1 MCVFFSFVVFCI
13 VSAEFFLNGY
23 DKFCACCVVL
33 CCVLFLFLFCFGVY
47 AKFGSKRQKLIFV
60 FLFCFN
66 IFVFYAEFSSKRHS
80 NVCMYLCDPRP
91 SVFTHFPSVHPSPDG
106 FQEDGGARQ
115 LSKTLRQDVWEKPTD
130 LLKMAVPACLYV
142 LQNNLNY
149 VAVSNLDGPTFQ
161 LLYQLKIL
169 TTALFS
175 VLMLKR

>member
-1 MCVFFSFVVFCI
+1 MCV
-13 VSAEFFLNGY
+13 
-23 DKFCACCVVL
+23 
-33 CCVLFLFLFCFGVY
+33 
-47 AKFGSKRQKLIFV
+47 
-60 FLFCFN
+60 
-66 IFVFYAEFSSKRHS
+66 H
-80 NVCMYLCDPRP
+80 LCDPRP
-91 SVFTHFPSVHPSPDG
+91 SVFFYISLGLPSPDG

>member
-1 MCVFFSFVVFCI
+1 MTLGLFTYGVFPPPVF
-13 VSAEFFLNGY
+13 
-23 DKFCACCVVL
+23 
-33 CCVLFLFLFCFGVY
+33 
-47 AKFGSKRQKLIFV
+47 
-60 FLFCFN
+60 
-66 IFVFYAEFSSKRHS
+66 
-80 NVCMYLCDPRP
+80 
-91 SVFTHFPSVHPSPDG
+91 
-106 FQEDGGARQ
+106 FQEDGSVRQ

-149 VAVSNLDGPTFQ
+149 IAVSNLDGPTFQ